1 MSYLESTAASL
12 TSAATHPSSLM
23 APRTTLTHAVMI
35 VDPHPMIHV
44 GVRGLLEN
52 DLSLTLVASVRR
64 PDEALQTASR
74 LMPDVIVTDPFIANN
89 DDLQFVRDLVAL
101 PYHPNVLLFCD
112 GHHMRY
118 TPSLAKLGIKGFM
131 YKESA
136 LNDLATTIRLAASGF
151 TCLPHSHAARLTR
164 REIEVVLALLD
175 GRNNLDVAA
184 DMGLSPKTVSHH
196 RVAALKKLSMPSL
209 AALAGRHDVTQALRR
224 GEYA

>member
-1 MSYLESTAASL
+1 MSYLESTAALLSASSTNPTALTTPRTSL
-12 TSAATHPSSLM
+12 THS
-23 APRTTLTHAVMI
+23 VMI
-35 VDPHPMIHV
+35 VNPHPMIHV

-52 DLSLTLVASVRR
+52 DLALTLVASVRR
-64 PDEALQTASR
+64 PAEAIETAMR
-74 LMPDVIVTDPFIANN
+74 LMPDVIVTDPFIAAN

-118 TPSLAKLGIKGFM
+118 TPSLGKLGVKGFM

-136 LNDLATTIRLAASGF
+136 LSDLATTIRLAASGF
-151 TCLPHSHAARLTR
+151 TCLPNSQSARLTA
-164 REIEVVLALLD
+164 REVEVVLALLD

-196 RVAALKKLSMPSL
+196 RVAALKKLCMPSL
-209 AALAGRHDVTQALRR
+209 AALAGRHDVIQSLRR